1 MEVEVAEY
9 QKGGSQRQKLL
20 WTGKED
26 ALTISGRWCENQ
38 GDQINLARA
47 LDSKSTKHCPCQTA
61 AHSGL
66 ASSSTLPLPHTP
78 YTWSPPCPS
87 QNLRTARPAPS
98 EQSRTEP
105 PPCEQRALPQSGW
118 GPVPGAHSGGTSGQ
132 EPPTAPACPA
142 ATRTPPLPQTPSEE
156 EMTERKHSA

>member
-26 ALTISGRWCENQ
+26 ALAISGRWCENQ

-78 YTWSPPCPS
+78 YTWHHPVLLKTYVQRGQPPVS
-87 QNLRTARPAPS
+87 RA
-98 EQSRTEP
+98 EQSHLPVSREP
-105 PPCEQRALPQSGW
+105 CHNQAGGQYQGPTVGEQVARNPQQPQRALQQ
-118 GPVPGAHSGGTSGQ
+118 PGHHH
-132 EPPTAPACPA
+132 CP
-142 ATRTPPLPQTPSEE
+142 RHLVK
-156 EMTERKHSA
+156 RR